1 LAARLELRFEGLRE
15 DPPIRDQY
23 DLLLRIEARLVVE
36 ADGVVILDEPHFPI
50 VELASQLSQWI
61 SRGAA
66 TDFNY
71 ESMDAE
77 EVILWFR
84 NSAGAWDVGSD
95 WNTTAVQGGFERAD
109 LIYAASEYLR
119 AVPVR
124 VQQQLR
130 RDVSRLIK
138 PSSGQSSLRNVI
150 RRILR
155 RP

>member
-1 LAARLELRFEGLRE
+1 MAARLELRFEGIRE
-15 DPPIRDQY
+15 DPPIRDKY
-23 DLLLRIEARLVVE
+23 DLLLRIEARLVAE
-36 ADGVVILDEPHFPI
+36 AGGVVLFDEPHFPI

-61 SRGAA
+61 ASGAA

-84 NSAGAWDVGSD
+84 SSPGGWEVGSD
-95 WNTTAVQGGFERAD
+95 WGTAIAQRGFERTD
-109 LIYAASEYLR
+109 LITAASEYVQ

-130 RDVSRLIK
+130 RDVSKLIK
-138 PSSGQSSLRNVI
+138 PSSDDSSR
-150 RRILR
+150 
-155 RP
+155 

>member
-1 LAARLELRFEGLRE
+1 MAARLELRFEGLRE

-36 ADGVVILDEPHFPI
+36 ADGVVILDEPHFSI

-61 SRGAA
+61 SDGAA

-84 NSAGAWDVGSD
+84 KSAGAWDVGSD
-95 WNTTAVQGGFERAD
+95 WNTRAVHGGLERAN

-119 AVPVR
+119 VVPIL
-124 VQQQLR
+124 VQQHLR
-130 RDVSRLIK
+130 RDVSSLIK
-138 PSSGQSSLRNVI
+138 PSSGQSSR
-150 RRILR
+150 
-155 RP
+155 